1 MQIGADLES
10 LRRRSAKD
18 LILYVIVG
26 ILIMGMVAGMLW
38 AGLSWD
44 FLIKW
49 VLGLAF
55 LTAACFWL
63 FLDDSRS
70 MSQIRQFWFLFSSF
84 LVVHCLMWTFLLRR
98 TEHWKFIWFA
108 PMYIEMAALQYCRNR
123 LFGDPLQRKR
133 RLSRGH
139 QTEDDERRQ

>member
-1 MQIGADLES
+1 MQIGADLKS

-18 LILYVIVG
+18 LVLYVVVS
-26 ILIMGMVAGMLW
+26 ILIIGVVSVMLW

-55 LTAACFWL
+55 LTAACFWF

-70 MSQIRQFWFLFSSF
+70 MWQGRQFWLLFTFFL
-84 LVVHCLMWTFLLRR
+84 LAHCLMWAFLLRR
-98 TEHWKFIWFA
+98 IEHWKFIWFA

-123 LFGDPLQRKR
+123 FLGNPHQPKR
-133 RLSRGH
+133 RLSSGLQR
-139 QTEDDERRQ
+139 EDDERR